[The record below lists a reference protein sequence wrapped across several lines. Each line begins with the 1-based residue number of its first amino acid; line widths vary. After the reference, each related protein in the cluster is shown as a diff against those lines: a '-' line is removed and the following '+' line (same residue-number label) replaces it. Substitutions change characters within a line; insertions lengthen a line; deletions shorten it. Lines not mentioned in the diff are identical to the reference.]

1 MFTPIDKNLLI
12 AAMESAIFH
21 ACKQANIVSLHA
33 IETGVSALRQRF
45 DANPESVTDADVFGM
60 VETIERAAI
69 PPLATI
75 DAINNDTN
83 IADRVVSYLWRNI
96 VDKPTTFPPAEHAH
110 KWSEVSYK
118 PITYPPTAHQHV
130 KADVSDFPATMPP
143 TAHAHVK
150 ADVSDFPATLPPTAH
165 AHVKADISDLSNMQP
180 LVLSVC
186 FAGSLSAGMAHS
198 LILPHG
204 LQQADLR
211 SITVAAMNTGTA
223 GTTTF
228 DVAVWNGDYT
238 QTWIESFGEYK
249 PLELPAGT
257 LGGNAIDVPA
267 LIAAGQ
273 MTHPKV
279 IGIFEARDWL
289 RLKIASAASGATD
302 AYVLLHF
309 QAQW

>member
-1 MFTPIDKNLLI
+1 
-12 AAMESAIFH
+12 MESAIFH

-96 VDKPTTFPPAEHAH
+96 VDKPTTFPPAE
-110 KWSEVSYK
+110 
-118 PITYPPTAHQHV
+118 
-130 KADVSDFPATMPP
+130 
-143 TAHAHVK
+143 
-150 ADVSDFPATLPPTAH
+150 H